1 MVEET
6 MERLKECAQGERMT
20 ALMSLALDGLLD
32 SSDRQRLQQHLKTCA
47 TCRTEW
53 EAMAEVAALF
63 ESSPAVGPPLG
74 FAVRVERRLEDQAKT
89 KRRAFGGL
97 AVATGSLSLIGA
109 TVAVVLI
116 LVLGIAAWRWF
127 DTSPSI
133 QEGTQTLTQVASGV
147 GLMGKGASLFLG
159 DLLLRYGA
167 PLVLVLGIG
176 LAVLLGVWAW
186 LLVKRPGGRRHN
198 GFA

>member
-1 MVEET
+1 

-20 ALMSLALDGLLD
+20 ALMSLALDGMLD
-32 SSDRQRLQQHLKTCA
+32 SSDRQRLEQHMKTCVA
-47 TCRTEW
+47 CRTEW
-53 EAMAEVAALF
+53 QAMAKVAALF
-63 ESSPAVGPPLG
+63 EDSPAVGPPLG
-74 FAVRVERRLEDQAKT
+74 FAVRVERRLEDQAKK
-89 KRRAFGGL
+89 KRRTFGGL

-109 TVAVVLI
+109 TVAAVLI

-167 PLVLVLGIG
+167 PLVLVLGVG
-176 LAVLLGVWAW
+176 LLVLLGVWAW
-186 LLVKRPGGRRHN
+186 LLVKRPGGTRHN

>member
-1 MVEET
+1 
-6 MERLKECAQGERMT
+6 MERLKECAQGEKMT
-20 ALMSLALDGLLD
+20 ALMSLALDGMLD
-32 SSDRQRLQQHLKTCA
+32 GGDRQRLEQHMKTCA

-53 EAMAEVAALF
+53 QAMAEVAALF

-74 FAVRVERRLEDQAKT
+74 FAVRVERRLDEQAKK

-97 AVATGSLSLIGA
+97 AVATGSLSLVGA

-116 LVLGIAAWRWF
+116 FVLGIAAWRWF
-127 DTSPSI
+127 DTTPAI
-133 QEGTQTLTQVASGV
+133 QQGTQTLTQVASGV

-176 LAVLLGVWAW
+176 LAVLLGIWAW
-186 LLVKRPGGRRHN
+186 LLVKRPGGRRRN

>member
-1 MVEET
+1 
-6 MERLKECAQGERMT
+6 MERLKDCAQGERMT
-20 ALMSLALDGLLD
+20 ALMSLALDGMLD
-32 SSDRQRLQQHLKTCA
+32 SGDRQRLEQHMKTCA

-53 EAMAEVAALF
+53 QAMAQVAALF
-63 ESSPAVGPPLG
+63 EDSPAVGPPLG
-74 FAVRVERRLEDQAKT
+74 FAVRVERRLEDRAKK
-89 KRRAFGGL
+89 KRRTFGGL
-97 AVATGSLSLIGA
+97 AVATGSLSLVGA
-109 TVAVVLI
+109 TVAAVLI

-127 DTSPSI
+127 DTSPSM

-167 PLVLVLGIG
+167 PLVLVLGVG
-176 LAVLLGVWAW
+176 LLVLLGVWAW
-186 LLVKRPGGRRHN
+186 LLVKRPGGTRHN

>member
-1 MVEET
+1 

-20 ALMSLALDGLLD
+20 ALMSLALDGMLD
-32 SSDRQRLQQHLKTCA
+32 SSDRQRLEQHMKTCVA
-47 TCRTEW
+47 CRTEW
-53 EAMAEVAALF
+53 QAMAKVAVLF
-63 ESSPAVGPPLG
+63 EDSTAVGPPLG
-74 FAVRVERRLEDQAKT
+74 FAVRVERRLEDQAKK
-89 KRRAFGGL
+89 KRRTFGGL

-109 TVAVVLI
+109 TVAAVLI

-167 PLVLVLGIG
+167 PLVLVLGVG
-176 LAVLLGVWAW
+176 LLVLLGVWAW
-186 LLVKRPGGRRHN
+186 LLVKRPGGTRHN

>member
-1 MVEET
+1 

-20 ALMSLALDGLLD
+20 VLMSLALDGMLD
-32 SSDRQRLQQHLKTCA
+32 SSDRQRLEQHMKTCVA
-47 TCRTEW
+47 CRTEW
-53 EAMAEVAALF
+53 QAMAQVAALF
-63 ESSPAVGPPLG
+63 ENSPAVGPPLG
-74 FAVRVERRLEDQAKT
+74 FAVRVERRLEDQAKK
-89 KRRAFGGL
+89 KRRTFGGL

-109 TVAVVLI
+109 TVAAVLI

-127 DTSPSI
+127 DTSPSL
-133 QEGTQTLTQVASGV
+133 QQGTQTVTQVASGV

-167 PLVLVLGIG
+167 PLVLVLGVG
-176 LAVLLGVWAW
+176 LLVLLGVWAW
-186 LLVKRPGGRRHN
+186 LLVKRPGGTHHN

>member
-1 MVEET
+1 
-6 MERLKECAQGERMT
+6 MERLVECAHGERMT
-20 ALMSLALDGLLD
+20 TLMSLALDGLLD
-32 SSDRQRLQQHLKTCA
+32 SGDRQRLEQHMHSCA

-53 EAMAEVAALF
+53 QAMTQVAALL

-74 FAVRVERRLEDQAKT
+74 FAVRVERQLADKT
-89 KRRAFGGL
+89 KKKRRTFGGL
-97 AVATGSLSLIGA
+97 AVLTSSLSMVGA
-109 TVAVVLI
+109 TVAAVLVI
-116 LVLGIAAWRWF
+116 VLGIAAWRWF
-127 DTSPSI
+127 DTSPTI
-133 QEGTQTLTQVASGV
+133 QQGTQTLTQVASGV

-176 LAVLLGVWAW
+176 LAVLLAIWAW
-186 LLVKRPGGRRHN
+186 LLVKRPGGTRHN

>member
-1 MVEET
+1 

-20 ALMSLALDGLLD
+20 ALMSLALDGMLD
-32 SSDRQRLQQHLKTCA
+32 SGDRQRLEQHMKTCA

-53 EAMAEVAALF
+53 QAMAQVAALF
-63 ESSPAVGPPLG
+63 EDSPAVGPPLG
-74 FAVRVERRLEDQAKT
+74 FAVRVERRLEDRAKK
-89 KRRAFGGL
+89 KRRTFGGL
-97 AVATGSLSLIGA
+97 AVATGSLSLVGA
-109 TVAVVLI
+109 TVAAVLI

-127 DTSPSI
+127 DTSPSM

-167 PLVLVLGIG
+167 PLVLVLGVG
-176 LAVLLGVWAW
+176 LLVLLGVWAW
-186 LLVKRPGGRRHN
+186 LLVKRPGGTRHN

>member
-1 MVEET
+1 

-20 ALMSLALDGLLD
+20 VLMSLALDGMLD
-32 SSDRQRLQQHLKTCA
+32 SSDRQRLEEHMKTCVA
-47 TCRTEW
+47 CRTEW
-53 EAMAEVAALF
+53 QAMAKVAALF
-63 ESSPAVGPPLG
+63 EESPAVGPPLG
-74 FAVRVERRLEDQAKT
+74 FAVRVERRLEDQAKK
-89 KRRAFGGL
+89 KRRTFGGL

-109 TVAVVLI
+109 TVAAVLI

-127 DTSPSI
+127 DTSPSL
-133 QEGTQTLTQVASGV
+133 QQGTQTVTQVASGV

-167 PLVLVLGIG
+167 PLVLVLGVG
-176 LAVLLGVWAW
+176 LLVLLGVWAW
-186 LLVKRPGGRRHN
+186 LLVKRPGGTHHN